1 MIQTTESFANSI
13 PVLMYHH
20 VSSSGGPLSISPE
33 NFESQI
39 EWLARNGYVTLTTD
53 EFARFLHGS
62 PMPRKSVL
70 LTFDDGYLDNY
81 VHAHPILLHYGLNA
95 VMFLVTGRVH
105 DGPFRAIEAQR
116 LEAPRSHQACERL
129 VHDGRADEVT
139 VRWSEVELMRAAG
152 TFEFHSHTHSHLRW
166 DQLCANPAHKR
177 QNIRLDIEKSK
188 AILTTRLG
196 SGSRH
201 LCWPEGYF
209 DADYIDAAQ
218 SRGLRIPLHDPE
230 SAPQRAGQRPL
241 PHPSPRR
248 QRQGRTTGSRK
259 SYAATRIRCGGG
271 RTTGSSVRDT
281 SGRKRGHE
289 NPLHELSRGRWGRPY
304 HLHPESG
311 SGAGGP
317 PSRVRGSAGIEPAL
331 RERAGAFPVSR

>member
-20 VSSSGGPLSISPE
+20 VSSSGGPLNISPE

-39 EWLARNGYVTLTTD
+39 QWLARNGYVTLTTD

-81 VHAHPILLHYGLNA
+81 VYAHPVLLRYGLNA

-105 DGPFRAIEAQR
+105 DGPFRAIGAQR
-116 LEAPRSHQACERL
+116 LEPPRSHQACERL
-129 VHDGRADEVT
+129 VYDGRADEVT

-196 SGSRH
+196 SGPRH

-218 SRGLRIPLHDPE
+218 AAGFEYLYTTRNLRRNVPGSDPHRIHRLVDNGKDADWLAQKLHRYQDPL
-230 SAPQRAGQRPL
+230 
-241 PHPSPRR
+241 
-248 QRQGRTTGSRK
+248 
-259 SYAATRIRCGGG
+259 
-271 RTTGSSVRDT
+271 
-281 SGRKRGHE
+281 
-289 NPLHELSRGRWGRPY
+289 WGRAY
-304 HLHPESG
+304 YWFKRARHF
-311 SGAGGP
+311 
-317 PSRVRGSAGIEPAL
+317 
-331 RERAGAFPVSR
+331 REEAWS